1 MASPAY
7 CLFCFE
13 TLSSHY
19 DSSEPPSLSKVEDS
33 WEAYQKAIGAV
44 PAEDP
49 STDDLDVDGDDDAYE
64 EEQDNDDDGDDQ
76 DVDEETATNLTTSRS
91 TLQPPSISALRATGS
106 PLSSASSSAPSST
119 PSSSTSHLT
128 TPSTTSSSTSY
139 SSILRTASKEPS
151 YPIFVTWSTIST
163 RSSHKHLRG
172 CIGTFEALPLSK
184 GLETYALTSALD
196 DQRFNPIPSSLLPQ
210 LFCSITLLADFTT
223 ASNPLDWDLG
233 VHGIRI
239 SFTSPSG
246 TRRYGATY
254 LPDVAVEQ
262 GWTKEETIESLMRK
276 AGWEP
281 PSSSSSSRSS
291 YYSST
296 TASTVGVARRLIRG
310 KSSDATDAAA
320 KEDKKLKPWEQV
332 QDFRTVRYTGLRASA
347 SFAEWRDWRRWAEEH
362 GALTGPGSKK

>member
-19 DSSEPPSLSKVEDS
+19 DGSEPPSLSKVEKS

-44 PAEDP
+44 PTEEP
-49 STDDLDVDGDDDAYE
+49 STDDMDMDDDDYE
-64 EEQDNDDDGDDQ
+64 GDQDD
-76 DVDEETATNLTTSRS
+76 DVDEEDADDDEPTANLTNSRS
-91 TLQPPSISALRATGS
+91 TLQPPSISALRTSGS
-106 PLSSASSSAPSST
+106 PLSSTSSSAPSST

-128 TPSTTSSSTSY
+128 SPSTTSSSTSY
-139 SSILRTASKEPS
+139 SSILRTAPKEPS
-151 YPIFVTWSTIST
+151 YPIFVTWSTVSPRST
-163 RSSHKHLRG
+163 HKHLRG

-210 LFCSITLLADFTT
+210 LSCSITLLADFTT
-223 ASNPLDWDLG
+223 ASDPLDWELG

-239 SFTSPSG
+239 SFTSKSG

-281 PSSSSSSRSS
+281 SYSSSSRSS
-291 YYSST
+291 YYSAT
-296 TASTVGVARRLIRG
+296 TASTVGVAKRLIRG
-310 KSSDATDAAA
+310 KSGESSSATTTDGTA
-320 KEDKKLKPWEQV
+320 EKKLKPWEQV

-347 SFAEWRDWRRWAEEH
+347 SFGEWRDWRRWVEEND
-362 GALTGPGSKK
+362 ALTMGSKR